1 MSESTIVRYRPGR
14 DPKPVGKTD
23 WQRLRAMSDE
33 EVEANAVSDPDNP
46 PLTDDQLARAFRPE
60 DIRTIREAF
69 HLSQAGFA
77 KRFGLNLRTL
87 QDWEQGRREPDQV
100 ARLYLKVV
108 AHAPDT
114 VRTAL
119 AKGQGGIA

>member
-1 MSESTIVRYRPGR
+1 
-14 DPKPVGKTD
+14 
-23 WQRLRAMSDE
+23 MSDE
-33 EVEANAVSDPDNP
+33 EVEANAISDPDNP

-108 AHAPDT
+108 AHAPDA
-114 VRTAL
+114 VKAAL
-119 AKGQGGIA
+119 AKGQGGIT